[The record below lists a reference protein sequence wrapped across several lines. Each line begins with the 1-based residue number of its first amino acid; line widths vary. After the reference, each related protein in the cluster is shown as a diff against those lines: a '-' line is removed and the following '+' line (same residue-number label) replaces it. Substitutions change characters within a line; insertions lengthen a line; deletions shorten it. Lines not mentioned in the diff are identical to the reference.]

1 MKKKIN
7 FILLT
12 LLIIF
17 TNTNKVYATH
27 YPWVYGDA
35 AVFKIIMR
43 KLELCTGFQGGH
55 SFNIRKEAFCNDAL
69 VIGEGDKEIDITSV
83 DAGLAVAAYGKS
95 ALLPLGET
103 YTHVRLTLDKKFVM
117 KNFLDANGKGLNIQ
131 AVGGTAATSSC
142 NTKKIT
148 DDMYGN
154 SLDDNEWQRTN
165 NYKWTEARNKY
176 GTMVSY
182 PEDEN
187 GIPEETNVYMVDG
200 AVSKLP
206 WNGVDADWAPDHWTH
221 YHCYGLFCKSWG
233 YWTKVYGEDGL
244 ERDELFSRNAVAMS
258 IPRSGDLPAGGTP
271 STNNNFKNELSQDST
286 DDLIFVI
293 PLKKRYT
300 VKTNPPPVI
309 DIAFNTKE
317 AIMVFESY
325 NGANTGQCPESAKVN
340 GVCEIPNQKAMCTF
354 GLGKVLVEIEMK
366 DSEVD
371 ARAPLPCPP
380 RCKGDFR

>member
-1 MKKKIN
+1 MIKKVN

-17 TNTNKVYATH
+17 TNINKAYATDH
-27 YPWVYGDA
+27 YPWTYGDA
-35 AVFKIIMR
+35 ATLKIIIR
-43 KLELCTGFQGGH
+43 KLELCTGFQEGGH
-55 SFNIRKEAFCNDAL
+55 SYNIRKEAFCNDAV
-69 VIGEGDKEIDITSV
+69 VIGEGDQEYDITSV
-83 DAGLAVAAYGKS
+83 EPGMSIGSYGDTS
-95 ALLPLGET
+95 LLPMGET
-103 YTHVRLTLDKKFVM
+103 YTHIRLTLDKKFVM
-117 KNFLDANGKGLNIQ
+117 KNSLVDGKGLDT
-131 AVGGTAATSSC
+131 GSSDTSSC

-187 GIPEETNVYMVDG
+187 GIPEETNVYMIDG
-200 AVSKLP
+200 TDDSFVR
-206 WNGVDADWAPDHWTH
+206 WQRGEETWEDHHWTH

-233 YWTKVYGEDGL
+233 WWDRQYGNDGL
-244 ERDELFSRNAVAMS
+244 NKNSLLAGSAVAMS

-271 STNNNFKNELSQDST
+271 STNNNFKNDLSRDST

-293 PLKKRYT
+293 PLKKRY
-300 VKTNPPPVI
+300 KIKSIPPTLEL
-309 DIAFNTKE
+309 AFNTKE

-340 GVCEIPNQKAMCTF
+340 GVCEIPNQKGMCTF
-354 GLGKVLVEIEMK
+354 GLGKVAVEIK
-366 DSEVD
+366 LKNTRPNAQTYISVN
-371 ARAPLPCPP
+371 
-380 RCKGDFR
+380 

>member
-1 MKKKIN
+1 MKKNIN
-7 FILLT
+7 LIFLT

-55 SFNIRKEAFCNDAL
+55 SFNIREKAFCNDAL
-69 VIGEGDKEIDITSV
+69 VIGEGDQEIDITSV
-83 DAGLAVAAYGKS
+83 EAGLAVAAYGKS
-95 ALLPLGET
+95 ALIPFGET
-103 YTHVRLTLDKKFVM
+103 YTHVRLTIDKKFVM
-117 KNFLDANGKGLNIQ
+117 KNFLDANGKGLDT
-131 AVGGTAATSSC
+131 GSSDTSNC

-187 GIPEETNVYMVDG
+187 GIPEETNVYMIDG
-200 AVSKLP
+200 TDDSFVR
-206 WNGVDADWAPDHWTH
+206 WQGEGVETWEDHHWTH

-233 YWTKVYGEDGL
+233 YWDRQYGNDGL
-244 ERDELFSRNAVAMS
+244 NKNSLLAGSAVAMS

-317 AIMVFESY
+317 GIMVFESY
-325 NGANTGQCPESAKVN
+325 NGENTGQCPESAKVN
-340 GVCEIPNQKAMCTF
+340 GVCEIPNQKGMCTF
-354 GLGKVLVEIEMK
+354 RLGKVLVEIEMK
-366 DSEVD
+366 DANV
-371 ARAPLPCPP
+371 PP
-380 RCKGDFR
+380 PKRTRGDFR

>member
-17 TNTNKVYATH
+17 TNINKAYATNH
-27 YPWVYGDA
+27 YPWAYGDA
-35 AVFKIIMR
+35 ATLKIIIR
-43 KLELCTGFQGGH
+43 KLELCTGFQEGGH
-55 SFNIRKEAFCNDAL
+55 SYNIRKEAFCNDAV
-69 VIGEGDKEIDITSV
+69 VIGEGDQEYDITSV
-83 DAGLAVAAYGKS
+83 EPGMSIGSYGDTS
-95 ALLPLGET
+95 LLPMGET
-103 YTHVRLTLDKKFVM
+103 YTHIRLTLDKKFVM
-117 KNFLDANGKGLNIQ
+117 KNSLVDGKGLDT
-131 AVGGTAATSSC
+131 GSSDTSSC

-154 SLDDNEWQRTN
+154 SLDDNEWQSTN

-187 GIPEETNVYMVDG
+187 GIPEETNVYMIDG
-200 AVSKLP
+200 TDDDSFVR
-206 WNGVDADWAPDHWTH
+206 WQGEGVETWEDHHWTH

-233 YWTKVYGEDGL
+233 YWDRQYGNDGL
-244 ERDELFSRNAVAMS
+244 NKNSLLAGSAVAMS

-317 AIMVFESY
+317 AIGVFESY
-325 NGANTGQCPESAKVN
+325 NGEATGQCPEGA
-340 GVCEIPNQKAMCTF
+340 CEIPGQKGMCTF
-354 GLGKVLVEIEMK
+354 ELGKVLVEIEMK

>member
-55 SFNIRKEAFCNDAL
+55 SFNIREEAFCNDAL
-69 VIGEGDKEIDITSV
+69 TIGEGDKEIDITSV
-83 DAGLAVAAYGKS
+83 DAGLAVADYGKS

-103 YTHVRLTLDKKFVM
+103 YTHLRLTIDKKFVM
-117 KNFLDANGKGLNIQ
+117 KNYLDANGKGLNT
-131 AVGGTAATSSC
+131 GGTAATSSC
-142 NTKKIT
+142 NTKKLT

-154 SLDDNEWQRTN
+154 SLDDNQYHRDN
-165 NYKWTEARNKY
+165 RAGWTEPRYKY
-176 GTMVSY
+176 STFVSY

-187 GIPEETNVYMVDG
+187 GIPEETNIYMVDG

-206 WNGVDADWAPDHWTH
+206 WNGVDADWTRDHWSH
-221 YHCYGLFCKSWG
+221 WFCYGPLCRSWG

-244 ERDELFSRNAVAMS
+244 EAGEGLSRNAVAMS
-258 IPRSGDLPAGGTP
+258 IPRRSDLPPGGTP
-271 STNNNFKNELSQDST
+271 STQWNKFTETFDST
-286 DDLIFVI
+286 DDLIFVFE
-293 PLKKRYT
+293 LKKPYT
-300 VKTNPPPVI
+300 VKSDPPPVM
-309 DIAFNTKE
+309 DIAFNTKK
-317 AIMVFESY
+317 AVMVFEVE
-325 NGANTGQCPESAKVN
+325 NGEETGQCPAGAKVN
-340 GVCEIPNQKAMCTF
+340 GTCDPINQGAMCAF

-366 DSEVD
+366 DEDNRV
-371 ARAPLPCPP
+371 
-380 RCKGDFR
+380 KGQFK

>member
-27 YPWVYGDA
+27 YPYVYGDA
-35 AVFKIIMR
+35 AVLKIIMR

-55 SFNIRKEAFCNDAL
+55 SFNIREEAFCNDAL

-95 ALLPLGET
+95 ALLPFGET
-103 YTHVRLTLDKKFVM
+103 YTHVRLTIDKKFVM
-117 KNFLDANGKGLNIQ
+117 ENFLDANGKGLNT
-131 AVGGTAATSSC
+131 GGSAATSSC
-142 NTKKIT
+142 NTKKLT

-165 NYKWTEARNKY
+165 NDKWTEARNKY

-206 WNGVDADWAPDHWTH
+206 WNGVEDWTPDHWTH

-244 ERDELFSRNAVAMS
+244 ESGEGLSRNAVAMS

-293 PLKKRYT
+293 PLKKRY
-300 VKTNPPPVI
+300 KIKSIPPTLEM
-309 DIAFNTKE
+309 AFNTKK

-325 NGANTGQCPESAKVN
+325 NGEETGQCPESAKVN
-340 GVCEIPNQKAMCTF
+340 GVCEIPNQKVMCTF
-354 GLGKVLVEIEMK
+354 GLGKVAVEIK
-366 DSEVD
+366 LKNTRPNAQTYISVN
-371 ARAPLPCPP
+371 
-380 RCKGDFR
+380 

>member
-17 TNTNKVYATH
+17 TNINKAYATNH
-27 YPWVYGDA
+27 YPWAYGDA
-35 AVFKIIMR
+35 ATLKIIIR
-43 KLELCTGFQGGH
+43 KLELCTGFQEGGH
-55 SFNIRKEAFCNDAL
+55 SYNIRKEAFCNDAV

-83 DAGLAVAAYGKS
+83 DAGSAVAAYGKS

-117 KNFLDANGKGLNIQ
+117 KNSLVDGKGLDT
-131 AVGGTAATSSC
+131 GSSDTSSC

-187 GIPEETNVYMVDG
+187 GIPEETNVYMIDG
-200 AVSKLP
+200 TDDSFVR
-206 WNGVDADWAPDHWTH
+206 WQGEGVETWEDHHWTH

-233 YWTKVYGEDGL
+233 FWDRQYGNDGL
-244 ERDELFSRNAVAMS
+244 NKNSLLAGSAVAMS

-271 STNNNFKNELSQDST
+271 STNNNFKNDLSQDST

-317 AIMVFESY
+317 AIGVFESY
-325 NGANTGQCPESAKVN
+325 NGEATGQCPEGA
-340 GVCEIPNQKAMCTF
+340 CEIPGQKGMCTF
-354 GLGKVLVEIEMK
+354 ELGKVLVEIEMK
-366 DSEVD
+366 DANV
-371 ARAPLPCPP
+371 PP
-380 RCKGDFR
+380 PKRPRGNWGG

>member
-35 AVFKIIMR
+35 ATLKIIIR
-43 KLELCTGFQGGH
+43 KLELCTGFQEGGH
-55 SFNIRKEAFCNDAL
+55 SYNIRKEAFCNDAV
-69 VIGEGDKEIDITSV
+69 VIGEGDQEYDITSV
-83 DAGLAVAAYGKS
+83 EPGMSIGSYGDTS
-95 ALLPLGET
+95 LLPMGET
-103 YTHVRLTLDKKFVM
+103 YTHIRLTLDKKFVM
-117 KNFLDANGKGLNIQ
+117 KNSLVDGKGLDT
-131 AVGGTAATSSC
+131 GSSDTSSC

-154 SLDDNEWQRTN
+154 SLDDNEWQSTN

-244 ERDELFSRNAVAMS
+244 EAGEGLSRNAVAMS

-293 PLKKRYT
+293 PLKKRY
-300 VKTNPPPVI
+300 KIKSIPPTLEL
-309 DIAFNTKE
+309 AFNTKE

-340 GVCEIPNQKAMCTF
+340 GVCEIPNQKGMCTF
-354 GLGKVLVEIEMK
+354 RLGKVLVEIEMK
-366 DSEVD
+366 DANV
-371 ARAPLPCPP
+371 PP
-380 RCKGDFR
+380 PKRTRGDFR

>member
-17 TNTNKVYATH
+17 TNINKAYATNH
-27 YPWVYGDA
+27 YPWAYGDA
-35 AVFKIIMR
+35 ATLKIIIR
-43 KLELCTGFQGGH
+43 KLELCTGFQEGGH
-55 SFNIRKEAFCNDAL
+55 SYNIRKEAFCNDAV

-83 DAGLAVAAYGKS
+83 DAGSAVADYGKS

-154 SLDDNEWQRTN
+154 SLDDNEWQSTN

-187 GIPEETNVYMVDG
+187 GIPEETNVYMIDG
-200 AVSKLP
+200 TDDSFVR
-206 WNGVDADWAPDHWTH
+206 WQGEGVETWEDHHWTH

-233 YWTKVYGEDGL
+233 YWDRQYGNDGL
-244 ERDELFSRNAVAMS
+244 NKNSLLAGSAVAMS

-271 STNNNFKNELSQDST
+271 STNNNFKNDLSRDST

-293 PLKKRYT
+293 PLKKRY
-300 VKTNPPPVI
+300 KIKSIPPTLEL
-309 DIAFNTKE
+309 AFNTKE

-325 NGANTGQCPESAKVN
+325 NGESFGQCPE
-340 GVCEIPNQKAMCTF
+340 GGCEIPDQKGMCTF
-354 GLGKVLVEIEMK
+354 GLGKLAVEIK
-366 DSEVD
+366 LKNTRPNAQTYISVN
-371 ARAPLPCPP
+371 
-380 RCKGDFR
+380 

>member
-1 MKKKIN
+1 MKKNIN
-7 FILLT
+7 LIFLT

-55 SFNIRKEAFCNDAL
+55 SFNIREKAFCNDAL
-69 VIGEGDKEIDITSV
+69 VIGEGDQEIDITSV
-83 DAGLAVAAYGKS
+83 EAGLAVAAYGKS

-131 AVGGTAATSSC
+131 AVGGSAATSSC

-154 SLDDNEWQRTN
+154 SLDDNEWQSTN

-187 GIPEETNVYMVDG
+187 GIPEETIVPY
-200 AVSKLP
+200 
-206 WNGVDADWAPDHWTH
+206 
-221 YHCYGLFCKSWG
+221 LFLAS
-233 YWTKVYGEDGL
+233 VHL
-244 ERDELFSRNAVAMS
+244 
-258 IPRSGDLPAGGTP
+258 
-271 STNNNFKNELSQDST
+271 
-286 DDLIFVI
+286 
-293 PLKKRYT
+293 
-300 VKTNPPPVI
+300 
-309 DIAFNTKE
+309 
-317 AIMVFESY
+317 
-325 NGANTGQCPESAKVN
+325 
-340 GVCEIPNQKAMCTF
+340 
-354 GLGKVLVEIEMK
+354 
-366 DSEVD
+366 
-371 ARAPLPCPP
+371 
-380 RCKGDFR
+380 